1 MIQWFPGHMH
11 STRKAIAECMPEID
25 VTIEMLDARLPGSSA
40 NPMLVALTSHKP
52 ALKILNKA
60 DLADPV
66 QTEGWLAHYRAMPQ
80 TQAIALDAGERAPMA
95 QIKQAV
101 QALAPNRGSLGG
113 TLSKPLRV
121 LIGGI
126 PNVGKSTLI
135 NTLTGKR
142 AAKTGDEAGVT
153 RLIQRIVLEDGF
165 YLFDSP
171 GVLWPKIAVEQSGVN
186 LAATGAI
193 KKIEIVN
200 RFGKYGLDVLSSMLE
215 KRILSEVRVGEF
227 ILGSNQTHLSPE
239 SIASLGAQLIQNF
252 AKPDNG
258 YELGLHFMGFFA
270 EGLTEDAYRQ
280 WQLIDQE
287 AYFKKVALAK
297 NPLSLGKKRA
307 FTFMITETL
316 ENREVK

>member
-11 STRKAIAECMPEID
+11 STRKAIAECLPEID

-40 NPMLVALTSHKP
+40 NPMLAALFRQEGSHKLT
-52 ALKILNKA
+52 LKILNKA

-66 QTEGWLAHYRAMPQ
+66 QTEAWLAHYRALAQ

-101 QALAPNRGSLGG
+101 QALAPHRGSLGG

-186 LAATGAI
+186 LAATGA
-193 KKIEIVN
+193 V
-200 RFGKYGLDVLSSMLE
+200 GKNAYEDVDVGLRDRKSV
-215 KRILSEVRVGEF
+215 V
-227 ILGSNQTHLSPE
+227 
-239 SIASLGAQLIQNF
+239 
-252 AKPDNG
+252 
-258 YELGLHFMGFFA
+258 
-270 EGLTEDAYRQ
+270 
-280 WQLIDQE
+280 
-287 AYFKKVALAK
+287 
-297 NPLSLGKKRA
+297 
-307 FTFMITETL
+307 
-316 ENREVK
+316 

>member
-193 KKIEIVN
+193 GKNAYEDVDVALSVLAYLKLHYAALLTARYGVAAPQDLADEDLLAAVGRKRAPLRTGNKVDLQKAAEIVIHDL
-200 RFGKYGLDVLSSMLE
+200 RTGTLGRITLE
-215 KRILSEVRVGEF
+215 TVPQFS
-227 ILGSNQTHLSPE
+227 
-239 SIASLGAQLIQNF
+239 A
-252 AKPDNG
+252 
-258 YELGLHFMGFFA
+258 
-270 EGLTEDAYRQ
+270 
-280 WQLIDQE
+280 WQQE
-287 AYFKKVALAK
+287 AQAAAEASAAAKLAQSKRTNKRKK
-297 NPLSLGKKRA
+297 
-307 FTFMITETL
+307 
-316 ENREVK
+316 

>member
-193 KKIEIVN
+193 GKNAYEDVDVALSVLAYLKLHYAALLTARYGVAAPQDLADEDLLAAVGRKRAPLRTGNKVDLQKAAEIVIHDL
-200 RFGKYGLDVLSSMLE
+200 RTGTLGRITLE
-215 KRILSEVRVGEF
+215 TVPQFS
-227 ILGSNQTHLSPE
+227 T
-239 SIASLGAQLIQNF
+239 
-252 AKPDNG
+252 
-258 YELGLHFMGFFA
+258 
-270 EGLTEDAYRQ
+270 
-280 WQLIDQE
+280 WQQE
-287 AYFKKVALAK
+287 ALAAAEASAAAKLAQSKRTNKRKK
-297 NPLSLGKKRA
+297 
-307 FTFMITETL
+307 
-316 ENREVK
+316 